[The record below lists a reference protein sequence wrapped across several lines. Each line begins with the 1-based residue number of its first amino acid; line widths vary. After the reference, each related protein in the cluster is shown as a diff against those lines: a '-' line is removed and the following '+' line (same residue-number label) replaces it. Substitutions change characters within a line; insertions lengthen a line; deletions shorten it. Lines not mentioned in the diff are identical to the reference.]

1 MVELVDTTD
10 LNSVDPNGSCGFKS
24 RSGYKQN
31 ASPRGVFSLVLVV
44 RLGKRDIQPMK
55 RLCFLVLGLASLV
68 QCKTPEESVV
78 GTFVLDSEVGCS
90 TCVETGPEVMSFE
103 EDATEGMLRG
113 YRFEFDGGAYHEG
126 LYEFVY
132 LESSVVLV
140 LYPETASVE
149 HFGLIGS
156 VLQSNYRVGQRA
168 IREQCNGLLDCV
180 WRREGG

>member
-1 MVELVDTTD
+1 MVLGV
-10 LNSVDPNGSCGFKS
+10 
-24 RSGYKQN
+24 RSGKH
-31 ASPRGVFSLVLVV
+31 
-44 RLGKRDIQPMK
+44 DIQPMK
-55 RLCFLVLGLASLV
+55 RRCLWVLGLVSLV
-68 QCKTPEESVV
+68 QCKTPEESVI

-90 TCVETGPEVMSFE
+90 ACVEAGPEVMSFE
-103 EDATEGMLRG
+103 EDAPEGMLRG
-113 YRFEFDGGAYHEG
+113 YRFDFEGGAYHGG

-140 LYPETASVE
+140 LYPETASAE

-156 VLQSNYRVGQRA
+156 VLQSNYRVGQRN

>member
-1 MVELVDTTD
+1 M
-10 LNSVDPNGSCGFKS
+10 GS
-24 RSGYKQN
+24 RSDL
-31 ASPRGVFSLVLVV
+31 SGVQLKRLTSRRFSLVLGV
-44 RLGKRDIQPMK
+44 RLGKHDIQPMK
-55 RLCFLVLGLASLV
+55 RLCFLVFGLASLV

-90 TCVETGPEVMSFE
+90 TCVEAGPEVMSFE
-103 EDATEGMLRG
+103 EDANEGMLRG
-113 YRFEFDGGAYHEG
+113 YRFEFDGGAYHAG

-156 VLQSNYRVGQRA
+156 VLQSNYRVGQRN

-180 WRREGG
+180 WRRESN

>member
-1 MVELVDTTD
+1 MVLGV
-10 LNSVDPNGSCGFKS
+10 
-24 RSGYKQN
+24 RS
-31 ASPRGVFSLVLVV
+31 
-44 RLGKRDIQPMK
+44 GKRDIQPMK

-68 QCKTPEESVV
+68 QCKTPEESVL

-113 YRFEFDGGAYHEG
+113 YRFEFEGGAYHEG

-132 LESSVVLV
+132 LESSFVLV

-156 VLQSNYRVGQRA
+156 VLQSNYRVGQRN

>member
-1 MVELVDTTD
+1 MVLGV
-10 LNSVDPNGSCGFKS
+10 
-24 RSGYKQN
+24 RS
-31 ASPRGVFSLVLVV
+31 
-44 RLGKRDIQPMK
+44 GKRDIQPMK

-68 QCKTPEESVV
+68 QCKTPEESVL

-156 VLQSNYRVGQRA
+156 VLQSNYRVGQRN

>member
-1 MVELVDTTD
+1 
-10 LNSVDPNGSCGFKS
+10 
-24 RSGYKQN
+24 
-31 ASPRGVFSLVLVV
+31 LVLGM
-44 RLGKRDIQPMK
+44 RSGKRDIQPMK

-90 TCVETGPEVMSFE
+90 TCVESGPEVMSFE

-113 YRFEFDGGAYHEG
+113 YRFEFDGGAYHAG

-156 VLQSNYRVGQRA
+156 VLQSNYRVGQRN

-180 WRREGG
+180 WRREGS

>member
-1 MVELVDTTD
+1 LV
-10 LNSVDPNGSCGFKS
+10 LGV
-24 RSGYKQN
+24 RSGKH
-31 ASPRGVFSLVLVV
+31 
-44 RLGKRDIQPMK
+44 DIQPMK
-55 RLCFLVLGLASLV
+55 RLCLLVLGLVSLV

-78 GTFVLDSEVGCS
+78 GTFVLDTEVGCS
-90 TCVETGPEVMSFE
+90 TCVEAGPEVMSFE
-103 EDATEGMLRG
+103 EDATEEDATEGMLRD
-113 YRFEFDGGAYHEG
+113 YRFEFDGGAYHAG

-156 VLQSNYRVGQRA
+156 VLQSNYRVGQRN

-180 WRREGG
+180 WRREDG

>member
-1 MVELVDTTD
+1 M
-10 LNSVDPNGSCGFKS
+10 GFGV
-24 RSGYKQN
+24 RSGKH
-31 ASPRGVFSLVLVV
+31 
-44 RLGKRDIQPMK
+44 DIQPMK
-55 RLCFLVLGLASLV
+55 RRCLWVLGLVSLV
-68 QCKTPEESVV
+68 QCKTPEENVI

-90 TCVETGPEVMSFE
+90 ACVEAGPEVMSFE

-113 YRFEFDGGAYHEG
+113 YRFEFEGGAYHAG

-156 VLQSNYRVGQRA
+156 VLQSNYRVGQRN

-180 WRREGG
+180 WRRESG